1 MVVMWIINE
10 KTYKMHR
17 ILNSKDLFTS
27 QNVSTNIEG
36 KTKKIQI
43 QNQNPSIIK
52 LGPAE
57 Q

>member
-43 QNQNPSIIK
+43 QNQNLSIIK

>member
-36 KTKKIQI
+36 KIKKIQI